1 MSKLKFKILKQK
13 WNARV
18 WEIELNWIKLTTPVF
33 MPVGTKATIK
43 GLFWDVLK
51 NEKILW
57 DLTPIKLI
65 LANTFHLYLRPWDE
79 LIKKAWWLHKF
90 ENWEDGLILTD
101 SGGFQVFSLWLGKK
115 EEEVTTPLSGGQG
128 GLNYR
133 RNLPYDPKLKD
144 RARELRK
151 NMTEAEKK
159 MKIECLDKLNFK
171 FYRQRPIDSYIVDF
185 YCSKLWLVIEID
197 WNTHW
202 SKKEIEY
209 DNKRTKK
216 LESYWLRVVRFTNN
230 EIFENIEWVY
240 LKLQEYIKPPLTPP
254 IKRGTHQHNVDI
266 KLVEDGVHFRSPYD
280 GSKHFFSPEK
290 VVDIQCNLWSDIMM
304 VLDVCSPWNSDKKT
318 LYSQMQQTHRWAKRA
333 YDHFMKK
340 YDKVKWVL
348 FPIVQWWTDLEMRKE
363 SAEYLSQFATD
374 GIAIW
379 WVSVWESKE
388 KVREVVEFT
397 TPLLPNDKPRYLMWV
412 GTPEDLLHAIEHWV
426 DMFDCVLATRLGR
439 HGVAFSDKWNV
450 NLNNAK
456 FKEDFSPLDDTVEW
470 LKNYSKSYINHL
482 LKENE
487 MLWWIIL
494 SLHNILYLHKILE
507 NWKKKFL
514 ED

>member
-43 GLFWDVLK
+43 GLFLDVLK

-115 EEEVTTPLSGGQG
+115 EEEVTPLSGGQG

-254 IKRGTHQHNVDI
+254 IKRGMHQHDVDI

-363 SAEYLSQFATD
+363 SVEYLSQFATD

-397 TPLLPNDKPRYLMWV
+397 TPLLPSDKPRYLMWV